1 MFQKQEYSESDHHQK
16 GALIEELNRASAENK
31 KLKQMLTEVSENYNE
46 LRNQFMEC
54 TTTTTTTTTNN
65 NIKNGV
71 DHINYATTPSRKRK
85 AEQWD
90 NNNVNADN
98 RSDSSS
104 SDEDSSKKRLVK
116 PMISTV
122 RLRTEA
128 SDTSLVSPNE

>member
-54 TTTTTTTTTNN
+54 TTTTTNN